1 MTGAREPANVLHCGG
16 SAPSTAWSTVN
27 AGEAIPGVVTTLT
40 WSLFGERTECALRG
54 AFADLG
60 VLTEAQVTRPD
71 LPDERVW
78 DIFFGRAAANLETFR
93 SLADRMP
100 GTSGDAME
108 SQLFGTVRPGVSSK
122 QRFERYPVVAAKAPM
137 AMWGV
142 AGRLERAAEH
152 IGPWWRN
159 TVTAAPS
166 MKGDQARRC
175 LDAGIRKFSGVMRP
189 HIVAAMLCQGVYE
202 QVRAAAD
209 RAGKPGLE
217 IALLT
222 GYGDMAETAFV
233 GDLWDVSRGSLELD
247 EFVARHGYHGPN
259 EGELSAR
266 VWRLDR
272 SPLEKLL
279 QHYAAMDPAQ
289 GPRALEAQRD
299 AERLAAES
307 ELLAAT
313 ARGKRTG
320 AAILVKVA
328 GRFFPLRGVGKGA
341 FLQCV
346 DVVRATALRLGELHA
361 EAGTLSAPEDVFHL
375 TVEELADPTLPA
387 GAAGLVAERR
397 ALHERYKA
405 FELPE
410 FWEGVPE
417 RAVVSNVQPPRAD
430 LPVVVTGIPVTPGV
444 VTGVA
449 RVVKDPETDLGPAP
463 GEILVCRTT
472 DPSWAAVLI
481 VAAALVIDIGG
492 PISHGA
498 IVARELGIP
507 CVIGTRDG
515 TARIR
520 DGDLI
525 SVDGSAGTVTVVP
538 SPREPGVPCIGSPN

>member
-1 MTGAREPANVLHCGG
+1 MTTAREPTNVLHCGG
-16 SAPSTAWSTVN
+16 SSPGIAWSTVN

-40 WSLFGERTECALRG
+40 WSVFGERTERGLRG

-60 VLTEAQVTRPD
+60 VLTEAQVARPD
-71 LPDERVW
+71 RPDDRVW

-93 SLADRMP
+93 ALADRMP

-108 SQLFGTVRPGVSSK
+108 AQLFGTVRPGVASK

-152 IGPWWRN
+152 IGPWWRSS
-159 TVTAAPS
+159 VAAAPS
-166 MKGDQARRC
+166 MSADQARRS
-175 LDAGIRKFSGVMRP
+175 LDAGLRKFSGVMRP

-202 QVRAAAD
+202 QVRAAAE
-209 RAGKPGLE
+209 RAGLPGLE

-222 GYGDMAETAFV
+222 GYGEMAETAFV
-233 GDLWDVSRGSLELD
+233 GDLWDVSRGALDLD

-259 EGELSAR
+259 EGELAAR

-272 SPLEKLL
+272 APLEKLL
-279 QHYAAMDPAQ
+279 HHYAVMADRN
-289 GPRALEAQRD
+289 GPRALEETRQ
-299 AERLAAES
+299 AERAQAERD
-307 ELLAAT
+307 LLAAT
-313 ARGKRTG
+313 PRGKRTG
-320 AAILVKVA
+320 AAVVVKMA
-328 GRFFPLRGVGKGA
+328 GRFFPLRGVGKAA

-346 DVVRATALRLGELHA
+346 DVMRAAALRLGELHTDDGHL
-361 EAGTLSAPEDVFHL
+361 AGPEDVFHL
-375 TVEELADPTLPA
+375 TVDELAAPALPPD
-387 GAAGLVAERR
+387 AADLVAERR
-397 ALHERYKA
+397 ALHERYRA
-405 FELPE
+405 LELPE
-410 FWEGVPE
+410 FWEGAPE
-417 RAVVSNVQPPRAD
+417 PVALTAPARTGD
-430 LPVVVTGIPVTPGV
+430 EPVVVTGIPVTPGV

-449 RVVKDPETDLGPAP
+449 RVVRDPETDDGPAP

-481 VAAALVIDIGG
+481 VSAALVIDIGG

-515 TARIR
+515 TARIA

-525 SVDGSAGTVTVVP
+525 AVDGSAGTVTVL
-538 SPREPGVPCIGSPN
+538 RPGQSDAT

>member
-1 MTGAREPANVLHCGG
+1 MTGAQEPGNVLHCGG
-16 SAPSTAWSTVN
+16 SSPSIAWSTVN

-40 WSLFGERTECALRG
+40 WSLFGERTERGLRG

-60 VLTEAQVTRPD
+60 VLTEAQVGRPAT
-71 LPDERVW
+71 PDERVW

-93 SLADRMP
+93 ALADRMP

-108 SQLFGTVRPGVSSK
+108 SQLFGTVRPGVSSRS
-122 QRFERYPVVAAKAPM
+122 RFERYPVVAAKAPM

-152 IGPWWRN
+152 IAPWWRN
-159 TVTAAPS
+159 TVTATPS
-166 MKGDQARRC
+166 MTAEQARRC
-175 LDAGIRKFSGVMRP
+175 LDTGTRKFSGVMRP

-209 RAGKPGLE
+209 RAGLPGLE

-233 GDLWDVSRGSLELD
+233 GDLWDVSRGSLDLE

-259 EGELSAR
+259 EGELAAR

-279 QHYAAMDPAQ
+279 QHYAGMDPAQ
-289 GPRALEAQRD
+289 GPRALEAARY
-299 AERLAAES
+299 AERLEAEKD
-307 ELLAAT
+307 LLAAMP
-313 ARGKRTG
+313 RGKRTG
-320 AAILVKVA
+320 AAIVVKVA
-328 GRFFPLRGVGKGA
+328 GRFFPLRGVGKAA

-361 EAGTLSAPEDVFHL
+361 DAGVLAAPEEVFHL
-375 TVEELADPTLPA
+375 TVEELAAPSLPA
-387 GAAGLVAERR
+387 GAADLVAERR
-397 ALHERYKA
+397 ALHERYRGL
-405 FELPE
+405 ELPE

-417 RAVVSNVQPPRAD
+417 
-430 LPVVVTGIPVTPGV
+430 PVATSKVDKPGGAGPIVVTGIPVTPGV
-444 VTGVA
+444 AVGVA
-449 RVVKDPETDLGPAP
+449 RVVRDPETDEGPAP

-515 TARIR
+515 TARIS

-525 SVDGSAGTVTVVP
+525 RVDGSAGTVTVLP
-538 SPREPGVPCIGSPN
+538 PETDAP

>member
-1 MTGAREPANVLHCGG
+1 MTAGRESANVLHCGG
-16 SAPSTAWSTVN
+16 SSPSVAWSTVN

-40 WSLFGERTECALRG
+40 WSLFGERTERGLRG

-60 VLTEAQVTRPD
+60 VLTEAQVDRPAT
-71 LPDERVW
+71 PDERVW

-93 SLADRMP
+93 ALADRMP

-108 SQLFGTVRPGVSSK
+108 SQLFGTVRPGVSSRS
-122 QRFERYPVVAAKAPM
+122 RFERYPVVAAKAPM

-152 IGPWWRN
+152 IAPWWRN
-159 TVTAAPS
+159 TVAATPS
-166 MKGDQARRC
+166 MTAEQARRC
-175 LDAGIRKFSGVMRP
+175 LDTGTRKFSGVMRP

-209 RAGKPGLE
+209 RAGLPGLE

-233 GDLWDVSRGSLELD
+233 GDLWDVSRGSLELE
-247 EFVARHGYHGPN
+247 EFLARHGYHGPN
-259 EGELSAR
+259 EGELAAR
-266 VWRLDR
+266 VWRLDH

-279 QHYAAMDPAQ
+279 AHYGGMDPAQ
-289 GPRALEAQRD
+289 GPRALETARY
-299 AERLAAES
+299 AERIEAEQ
-307 ELLAAT
+307 ELLAAMP
-313 ARGKRTG
+313 RGKRTG
-320 AAILVKVA
+320 AAIVVKMA
-328 GRFFPLRGVGKGA
+328 GRFFPLRGVGKAA

-346 DVVRATALRLGELHA
+346 DVVRATALRLGELHV
-361 EAGTLSAPEDVFHL
+361 EAGALLAPEDVFHL
-375 TVEELADPTLPA
+375 TVEELAVPDLPP
-387 GAAGLVAERR
+387 GVSDLVAERR
-397 ALHERYKA
+397 ALHGRYRSL
-405 FELPE
+405 ELPE

-417 RAVVSNVQPPRAD
+417 
-430 LPVVVTGIPVTPGV
+430 PVNSKPAAAGEDGPIMVTGIPVTPGV
-444 VTGVA
+444 AVGIA
-449 RVVKDPETDLGPAP
+449 RVVRDPETDAGPAP

-515 TARIR
+515 TARIC

-525 SVDGSAGTVTVVP
+525 RVDGSAGTVEVLP
-538 SPREPGVPCIGSPN
+538 SASDAP

>member
-1 MTGAREPANVLHCGG
+1 MTGAREPANLLHCGG
-16 SAPSTAWSTVN
+16 SSPSIAWSTVN

-40 WSLFGERTECALRG
+40 WSLFGERTERGLRG

-60 VLTEAQVTRPD
+60 VLTEAQVERPAT
-71 LPDERVW
+71 PDERVW

-93 SLADRMP
+93 ALADRMP

-108 SQLFGTVRPGVSSK
+108 SQLFGTVRPGVSSRS
-122 QRFERYPVVAAKAPM
+122 RFERYPVVAAKAPM

-152 IGPWWRN
+152 IAPWWRS
-159 TVTAAPS
+159 TVAATPR
-166 MKGDQARRC
+166 MPAERARRA
-175 LDAGIRKFSGVMRP
+175 LDTGTRKFSGVMRP

-202 QVRAAAD
+202 QVRTAAE
-209 RAGKPGLE
+209 RAGRPGLE

-233 GDLWDVSRGSLELD
+233 GDLWDVSRGSLDLD

-259 EGELSAR
+259 EGELAAR

-272 SPLEKLL
+272 SPLEKLVA
-279 QHYAAMDPAQ
+279 HYAGMDPAQ
-289 GPRALEAQRD
+289 GPRALEAARY
-299 AERLAAES
+299 AERVEAEK
-307 ELLAAT
+307 ELLAAMP
-313 ARGKRTG
+313 RGKRTG
-320 AAILVKVA
+320 AAIVVKIA
-328 GRFFPLRGVGKGA
+328 ARFFPLRGVGKAA

-346 DVVRATALRLGELHA
+346 DVVRASALRLGELHA
-361 EAGTLSAPEDVFHL
+361 DAGLLAAPEDVFHL
-375 TVEELADPTLPA
+375 TVEELAAPALPPA
-387 GAAGLVAERR
+387 VSDLVAERR
-397 ALHERYKA
+397 ALHERYRA
-405 FELPE
+405 LELPE
-410 FWEGVPE
+410 FWEGGPEPVPAA
-417 RAVVSNVQPPRAD
+417 RAEPVPANG
-430 LPVVVTGIPVTPGV
+430 PVVVTGIPVTPGV
-444 VTGVA
+444 AEGIA
-449 RVVKDPETDLGPAP
+449 RVVRDPETDEGPAP

-515 TARIR
+515 TARIG

-525 SVDGSAGTVTVVP
+525 RVDGSMGTVEVL
-538 SPREPGVPCIGSPN
+538 SSRRRS